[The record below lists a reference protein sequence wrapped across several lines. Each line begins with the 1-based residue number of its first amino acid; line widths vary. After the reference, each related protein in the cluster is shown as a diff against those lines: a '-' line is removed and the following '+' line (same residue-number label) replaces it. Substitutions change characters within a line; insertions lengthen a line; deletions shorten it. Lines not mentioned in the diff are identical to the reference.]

1 MAASD
6 QIYLNLW
13 QQIIKG
19 DKQAFSELFDAS
31 GKELI
36 NYAYKVSLDRALAK
50 DAVQDV
56 FVDLWLYR
64 NNLNQ
69 DVQVRFYLYRCVR
82 RAIEKLMKNESF
94 ESYDSAIQPSY
105 VLTDEMSPEVRLCQ
119 IEAEHQQDI
128 QLEKSL
134 KSLSEREREI
144 VTLKY
149 YSNLKLKEI
158 ADLLGLKE
166 QTVANTLQ
174 NALSKLR
181 RQLSYLVS
189 LLIFLLF
196 T

>member
-1 MAASD
+1 MGND
-6 QIYLNLW
+6 QTYLHLW

-19 DKQAFSELFDAS
+19 DRQAFSELFDAS

-64 NNLNQ
+64 SNLNQ

-94 ESYDSAIQPSY
+94 ESYDSEIQTLNA
-105 VLTDEMSPEVRLCQ
+105 LTDEMSPEVRICR
-119 IEAEHQQDI
+119 IESENQQDL

-189 LLIFLLF
+189 LLIFLF
-196 T
+196 FI

>member
-64 NNLNQ
+64 NNLSQ